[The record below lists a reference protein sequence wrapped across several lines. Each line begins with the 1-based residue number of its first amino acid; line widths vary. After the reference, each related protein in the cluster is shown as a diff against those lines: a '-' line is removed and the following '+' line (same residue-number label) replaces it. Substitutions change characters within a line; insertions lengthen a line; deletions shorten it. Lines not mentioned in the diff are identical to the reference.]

1 MEKQPF
7 QWFIPPFLLSKSL
20 PLSHLIRVYVP
31 NWEYILKPGG
41 FKECLWEKNKN
52 ANRGNFGFVVKAFK
66 LKNHKTARQN

>member
-41 FKECLWEKNKN
+41 
-52 ANRGNFGFVVKAFK
+52 
-66 LKNHKTARQN
+66 LKNVCGKKIKMQTEAILDL